1 MPIVR
6 PRLAHLALACTI
18 ATTLIACGDS
28 SEVVGQAGA
37 LTVSARE
44 VQAIVAALPAQTRAV
59 VEQDKGA
66 LERVVRAE
74 LVRRAI
80 LQEARDARLDAD
92 AKVQA
97 ELERVRDDAL
107 VRLWIARK
115 AEVSSDYP
123 SEEDLRVAFESNR
136 GALVSPAEYQVAQ
149 IFISAPNGIGAD
161 RLAVA
166 MRKAADVGSR
176 IPGGDFAALAREYS
190 DHADT
195 ASRGGD
201 VGMLPANRML
211 PEIVAAVRDLE
222 VGAAVGPVKTSQG
235 LHYVK
240 LLERRNGTALTLEQ
254 VQSQLVTALRA
265 RRAQELEQG
274 YLAQLDSR
282 LGVTIDQIALAAAG
296 DASKTEKR

>member
-1 MPIVR
+1 MPIAR

-18 ATTLIACGDS
+18 ATTLIACRDS
-28 SEVVGQAGA
+28 SAVVGQAGA

-97 ELERVRDDAL
+97 ELDRVRDDAL

-115 AEVSSDYP
+115 AQVSGDYP
-123 SEEDLRVAFESNR
+123 SEEDLRVAYEANR
-136 GALVSPAEYQVAQ
+136 GALVAPAEYRVAQ

-190 DHADT
+190 DHAET
-195 ASRGGD
+195 ATRGGD

-240 LLERRNGTALTLEQ
+240 LLERRNGSALTLEQ
-254 VQSQLVTALRA
+254 VQPQLVTALRA
-265 RRAQELEQG
+265 RRAQDLEQG
-274 YLAQLDSR
+274 YLTELDAR

-296 DASKTEKR
+296 DAKKTEKR